1 MSKLK
6 TMTPIASVLVLSLA
20 TVACAETAKE
30 VAKSVEQ
37 PATPA
42 IPIEGKCGSNMK
54 MDTDTSEVGKAKE
67 ASAKTMEGKCGAM
80 K

>member
-6 TMTPIASVLVLSLA
+6 TMIPIASILVLSLA

-30 VAKSVEQ
+30 PAKPAEQ
-37 PATPA
+37 PAKPA
-42 IPIEGKCGSNMK
+42 MPMEGKCGGSMK
-54 MDTDTSEVGKAKE
+54 MDPATTQTGKPGE
-67 ASAKTMEGKCGAM
+67 ASRKTMEGKCGSM